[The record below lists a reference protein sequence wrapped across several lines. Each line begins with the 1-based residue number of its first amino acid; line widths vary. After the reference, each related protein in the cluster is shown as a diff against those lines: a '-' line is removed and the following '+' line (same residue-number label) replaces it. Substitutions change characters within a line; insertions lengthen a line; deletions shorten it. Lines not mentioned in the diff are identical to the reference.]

1 MVGLGGKERAL
12 GEAAKSKIASNIV
25 NTAVE
30 IKRLIGRKYAE
41 KDLQEDLKHFP
52 FTVVEAPDGGIL
64 IELMYEKDGGDC
76 EPRQFT
82 TEQLL
87 AMLLI
92 NLRSTAEA
100 HNKSA
105 SPDCVISVPCFF
117 TDAQRRAVMDAAT
130 IAGLNVLR
138 IMNETAATAL
148 CWGLPKSLEFPE
160 DSAPAKN
167 ALFFDM
173 GHSCTQV
180 CLVAFT
186 KSKMTVLASAFDRNL
201 GGRDFDM
208 AMLNHFAAEW
218 KTKTGLDILSNHKAK
233 LRLLVAIDKVKQQ
246 LSGYTT
252 LTKLPVNVE
261 CLQNDR
267 DFSSFIDTDTWASIT
282 QSLIQRALEPVKTVI
297 REAKITFDSIEEV
310 EVVGSA
316 TRSPLVV
323 GALRDFFGKE
333 PKRTMNSEEAVAKG
347 CALQAAMISP
357 NFKVREFSIA
367 DSTPYAIAL
376 SWSASTQG
384 GGDHME
390 TESDGVQ
397 SKSEKGNV
405 VYSKHNILP
414 SAKMLTFMRNQTFD
428 VTASYADP
436 SDLAP
441 GTNPFIGTFTIS
453 NIPTLA
459 DGAAS
464 KIKVR
469 VRLDLHGLLS
479 LESPQALEEVEVEEA
494 EPKKETK
501 ASDQPMPDA
510 APTPPADAPAQ
521 AEPANAGEP
530 EAAVVKK
537 KKVKKH
543 DLTLTATGLSCLL
556 PGTLEKFKAAEYE
569 MAAQDKHIKELQE
582 KKNDLEAYIYSMR
595 DRVNGGDL
603 SEYIVD
609 SDKTTFSSLMDT
621 LENWL
626 YSDEAENANKT
637 TFVSKLDELKKYG
650 APAEERFREAEE
662 RPLAISEL
670 EAAINE
676 YTALAASTD
685 AAYEHISAED
695 REKVQNEVRQT
706 ASWLGSKQT
715 EQNGKRKTDPV
726 AFTSRE
732 IRAKRDSLQFFCKP
746 IMNKPK
752 PAPPKPET
760 KPDEKPQSS
769 TEEKPAPEADAPGAG
784 ASSGMDEGLD

>member
-12 GEAAKSKIASNIV
+12 GEAAKSKIASNIA
-25 NTAVE
+25 NTVVE
-30 IKRLIGRKYAE
+30 IKRLIGRKFAE
-41 KDLQEDLKHFP
+41 ADLQQDLKNFP
-52 FTVVEAPDGGIL
+52 FTVVEGPGGGIL
-64 IELMYEKDGGDC
+64 VELMYEKDGGDS
-76 EPRQFT
+76 ETRQFT
-82 TEQLL
+82 PEQLL
-87 AMLLI
+87 AMLFI

-105 SPDCVISVPCFF
+105 SPDCVISVPCWF
-117 TDAQRRAVMDAAT
+117 TDAQRRGVLDAAT

-160 DSAPAKN
+160 DSATPKN

-173 GHSCTQV
+173 GHSSTQV
-180 CLVAFT
+180 CVVAFT

-218 KTKTGLDILSNHKAK
+218 KTKTGLEILSNHKAK

-282 QSLIQRALEPVKTVI
+282 QGLINRAMEPVKTVL
-297 REAKITFDSIEEV
+297 REAKVTFDSIEEI

-376 SWSASTQG
+376 SWSATAQ
-384 GGDHME
+384 GDHME
-390 TESDGVQ
+390 TESDGVKE
-397 SKSEKGNV
+397 KSEKGNIV
-405 VYSKHNILP
+405 FSKHNVLP
-414 SAKMLTFMRNQTFD
+414 SAKMLTFMRNQTFE
-428 VTASYADP
+428 VTASYAEP
-436 SDLAP
+436 SELAP
-441 GTNPFIGTFTIS
+441 GTNPYIGTFTIS

-459 DGAAS
+459 DGGAS
-464 KIKVR
+464 KIKVK

-479 LESPQALEEVEVEEA
+479 MDGAQALEEIEVEEE
-494 EPKKETK
+494 EPKKDEVK
-501 ASDQPMPDA
+501 DQPMPDV
-510 APTPPADAPAQ
+510 APTPPADAPPQ
-521 AEPANAGEP
+521 AEPASANSG
-530 EAAVVKK
+530 EAAESTAAKK
-537 KKVKKH
+537 KKIKKH
-543 DLTLTATGLSCLL
+543 DLTLTATGLSALSG
-556 PGTLEKFKAAEYE
+556 PTLDKFKATEYE
-569 MAAQDKHIKELQE
+569 MAAQDRHIKELQE

-603 SEYIVD
+603 SEYIVE
-609 SDKTTFSSLMDT
+609 SDKAVFSQLMDSM
-621 LENWL
+621 ENWL
-626 YSDEAENANKT
+626 YSDEAEHANKS
-637 TFVSKLDELKKYG
+637 TFVSKLEDLRKFG
-650 APAEERFREAEE
+650 GPAEERYREAEE
-662 RPLAISEL
+662 RPLAVREL
-670 EAAINE
+670 QDAINE
-676 YTALAASTD
+676 YAALASSTD

-695 REKVQNEVRQT
+695 REKVKNEVRQ
-706 ASWLGSKQT
+706 AADWLGSKQS
-715 EQNGKRKTDPV
+715 EQGAKRKTDPV
-726 AFTSRE
+726 AVTSRE
-732 IRAKRDSLQFFCKP
+732 IRVKRDSLQYSCRP

-752 PAPPKPET
+752 PAAPKPESKT
-760 KPDEKPQSS
+760 V
-769 TEEKPAPEADAPGAG
+769 
-784 ASSGMDEGLD
+784 